1 MSVSIKLDF
10 SLKKE
15 ERNKELQ
22 RIISDMNYDRDHD
35 DYFAAKRHLES
46 FAVYSFSPYSS
57 RSIRF
62 DYKRVISSFGTFGR
76 DLFQTRDIDYKMKYD
91 NKTKSEVITFVGKR
105 NDVTLV
111 MTLTKEKTYC
121 SKFEAYLC
129 DNSGTNPI
137 YCISSNEEAQEI
149 CNTYYRYGYGSTTEL
164 KEKIDDLVKDPV
176 NPVKKEG
183 LEQFLADLF
192 NYRTY
197 DYAHLFREQIDL
209 LLTFVAKSVSL
220 DYDSA
225 TRTTT
230 ARIELLPKENMNL
243 ATK

>member
-1 MSVSIKLDF
+1 MSVNINLDF

-22 RIISDMNYDRDHD
+22 RIISDMNDDRNQD
-35 DYFAAKRHLES
+35 DYFAAKHCLDS
-46 FAVYSFSPYSS
+46 FAVYSFSPNSS

-76 DLFQTRDIDYKMKYD
+76 DLFQTRDIDYKMKWD
-91 NKTKSEVITFVGKR
+91 NKTKGEVITFVGKR

-137 YCISSNEEAQEI
+137 YCISSNEEAQKI
-149 CNTYYRYGYGSTTEL
+149 CNTYCRYGYGSSTEL
-164 KEKIDDLVKDPV
+164 KEKINDLVKDPV
-176 NPVKKEG
+176 NPVKKEE
-183 LEQFLADLF
+183 LEQFLANLF
-192 NYRTY
+192 NYRIH
-197 DYAHLFREQIDL
+197 DYAHLFREQVDL

>member
-22 RIISDMNYDRDHD
+22 RIISDMNDDRDRD
-35 DYFAAKRHLES
+35 DYFSAKHHLDS
-46 FAVYSFSPYSS
+46 FAVGHFSPKST

-62 DYKRVISSFGTFGR
+62 DYKRVILSFGDVGR
-76 DLFQTRDIDYKMKYD
+76 NLFQTRDLDYKVKWD
-91 NKTKSEVITFVGKR
+91 NGTKSEVITFVGKR

-111 MTLTKEKTYC
+111 MKLTKEKTYC

-129 DNSGTNPI
+129 DDSGANPI
-137 YCISSNEEAQEI
+137 YCISSNEEAQKI
-149 CNTYYRYGYGSTTEL
+149 CNTYCRHGFGSTTEL
-164 KEKIDDLVKDPV
+164 KEKINDLVKDPV

-192 NYRTY
+192 NYRIH
-197 DYAHLFREQIDL
+197 DYSHLFREQIDL

-220 DYDSA
+220 DYDSS

-230 ARIELLPKENMNL
+230 ARIELLSKENMNL

>member
-22 RIISDMNYDRDHD
+22 RIISDMNDDRDRD
-35 DYFAAKRHLES
+35 DYFAAKHYLES
-46 FAVYSFSPYSS
+46 FAVYSFSPNSS

-62 DYKRVISSFGTFGR
+62 DYKRVISSFGTFGNN
-76 DLFQTRDIDYKMKYD
+76 LFQTRDIDYKMKYD

-111 MTLTKEKTYC
+111 MTLTKEITYC

-137 YCISSNEEAQEI
+137 YCISSNEEAQKI
-149 CNTYYRYGYGSTTEL
+149 CNTYCRYGYGSSTEL
-164 KEKIDDLVKDPV
+164 KDRINDLVKDPV
-176 NPVKKEG
+176 NPVKKKE
-183 LEQFLADLF
+183 LEQFLSDLF
-192 NYRTY
+192 NYRAY

-209 LLTFVAKSVSL
+209 LLTLVAKSVSL

-243 ATK
+243 AIK

>member
-22 RIISDMNYDRDHD
+22 RIISDMNDDRDRD
-35 DYFAAKRHLES
+35 DYFAAKHYLES
-46 FAVYSFSPYSS
+46 FAVYSFSPNSS

-62 DYKRVISSFGTFGR
+62 DYKRVISSFGTFGNN
-76 DLFQTRDIDYKMKYD
+76 LFQTRDIDYKMKYD

-137 YCISSNEEAQEI
+137 YCISSNEEAQKI
-149 CNTYYRYGYGSTTEL
+149 CNTYCRYGYGSSTEL
-164 KEKIDDLVKDPV
+164 KDRINDLVKDPV
-176 NPVKKEG
+176 NPLKKKE
-183 LEQFLADLF
+183 LEQFLSDLF
-192 NYRTY
+192 NYRAY

-209 LLTFVAKSVSL
+209 LLTLVAKSVSL

-243 ATK
+243 AIK

>member
-1 MSVSIKLDF
+1 MSVSIKLDS

-35 DYFAAKRHLES
+35 DYFATKHHLDS
-46 FAVYSFSPYSS
+46 FAVYSFSPNSS

-62 DYKRVISSFGTFGR
+62 DYKRVISSFSDIGR
-76 DLFQTRDIDYKMKYD
+76 GLFQTRDIDYKMKWD

-129 DNSGTNPI
+129 DNSGNNPI
-137 YCISSNEEAQEI
+137 YCISSNEEAQKI
-149 CNTYYRYGYGSTTEL
+149 CNTYCRYGYGSTTEL
-164 KEKIDDLVKDPV
+164 KEKINDLVKDSV
-176 NPVKKEG
+176 NPVKKKE
-183 LEQFLADLF
+183 LEQFLSDLF
-192 NYRTY
+192 NYRVY
-197 DYAHLFREQIDL
+197 DYAHLFREQVDL
-209 LLTFVAKSVSL
+209 LLACVARSVSL

-225 TRTTT
+225 TRTMT
-230 ARIELLPKENMNL
+230 ARIELLPKENMIL
-243 ATK
+243 AIK

>member
-1 MSVSIKLDF
+1 MSVSIKLDL

-15 ERNKELQ
+15 GRNDELQ
-22 RIISDMNYDRDHD
+22 RIISDMNNDRNQD
-35 DYFAAKRHLES
+35 DYFAAKHRLDS
-46 FAVYSFSPYSS
+46 FAVSQFSPNSS

-62 DYKRVISSFGTFGR
+62 DYKRVISSFGSVGPN
-76 DLFQTRDIDYKMKYD
+76 LFQTRDIDYKVKWD

-111 MTLTKEKTYC
+111 MKLTKEKTYC

-137 YCISSNEEAQEI
+137 YCIPSNEEAQKI
-149 CNTYYRYGYGSTTEL
+149 CNTYCRHGYGSSTEL
-164 KEKIDDLVKDPV
+164 KEKINDLVKDPV

-209 LLTFVAKSVSL
+209 LLTSVARSVSL
-220 DYDSA
+220 DYDSI
-225 TRTTT
+225 TRKTT
-230 ARIELLPKENMNL
+230 ARIELLSKENMNL